1 MKQQIEKKIEEKEV
15 TEYLPCI
22 LSDNELIVR
31 SKELAKAN
39 EDLSTVEDRKKDMM
53 ADFTAQQKKIEA
65 NINVLS
71 RTVSQGKE
79 YRNVKCKLVL
89 DFTIGKKE
97 IIRLDTFEIIRTEQL
112 SQSDRQSAI
121 MQ

>member
-89 DFTIGKKE
+89 DYTIGKKE
-97 IIRLDTFEIIRTEQL
+97 LIRLDTFEIIRTEQL
-112 SQSDRQSAI
+112 SQSDRQSEI

>member
-1 MKQQIEKKIEEKEV
+1 
-15 TEYLPCI
+15 
-22 LSDNELIVR
+22 
-31 SKELAKAN
+31 
-39 EDLSTVEDRKKDMM
+39 MM

-79 YRNVKCKLVL
+79 YRNVKCKLVV
-89 DFTIGKKE
+89 DYTIGKKE
-97 IIRLDTFEIIRTEQL
+97 LIKLDTFEIIKTETV
-112 SQSDRQSAI
+112 SQNDRQNSI